1 MLCHRVSVVDDMIV
15 RRTPR
20 TSGRL
25 RLIASAAAVVAAA
38 AGLGPTPAGATGARA
53 TSGAPERATYR
64 TQSLPHGSAVAAGA
78 RSGAGSSVGRRA
90 VRIDLRAE
98 RRFSLAALRWPD
110 GTKAVGGRLRA
121 QRIDGSWTTWSELES
136 EQAGADGVTEA
147 RGAVPGQAA
156 ARKRGATIGREGST
170 EPIWTGP
177 SRRLQIELTGP
188 RPAGLRGAFVD
199 VTGTVPTARAAR
211 AKAQTDMAGIQP
223 RAAWDPNDECKPRS
237 APGIGAVQGVAVH
250 HTAGSNEYS
259 ADQVPAV
266 ILAICKFHRNANG
279 WNDIGYNVIVDK
291 YGGAWEGRAGG
302 LTQAVV
308 GAHAQGFNA
317 VSAGISM
324 IGDYSA
330 ITPPP
335 AMLSTVA
342 RVAAW
347 KLAVAG
353 VPREGTVELASAGGS
368 LSRFKQGAVATLPR
382 VFAHRDV
389 GQTACPGDAGYGTL
403 DGVRQRVASADP
415 TLPVNLP
422 APPAPTPQP
431 VKITISTK
439 QRVAVGASSVV
450 SGTATQGSAPLKS
463 AALALQVGKGS
474 TWQTVSTTRTNAAGK
489 YRFARRFTRS
499 WGMRVTRTDGDGGT
513 SANVEMVIVPK
524 LTLTVPKRMKLKRKI
539 TLRGT
544 IKPGRGP
551 VTLTIERRTRTG
563 KYVKVATQRTTL
575 KGRTITTQIKPSTA
589 TLYRFRLD
597 FAGSDLA
604 GAAKSPLVYGR
615 AIANATTGG
624 GASVD

>member
-15 RRTPR
+15 RRNPR

-25 RLIASAAAVVAAA
+25 RLITLSATIAVGGLAGGALPLAPASA
-38 AGLGPTPAGATGARA
+38 
-53 TSGAPERATYR
+53 APERAEYR
-64 TQSLPHGSAVAAGA
+64 TQALPQGTVVGSAA
-78 RSGAGSSVGRRA
+78 RASADPTGSRTT
-90 VRIDLRAE
+90 RIDFRPA
-98 RRFSLAALRWPD
+98 RRFSLAALRWQD
-110 GTKAVGGRLRA
+110 GARPIAGRLRA
-121 QRIDGSWTTWSELES
+121 QRADGSWTAWSELES
-136 EQAGADGVTEA
+136 ERAGADGVTEL
-147 RGAVPGQAA
+147 RGGPGEAA
-156 ARKRGATIGREGST
+156 AERRGATIGQDGST

-177 SRRLQIELTGP
+177 SRRLQVEITGKRP
-188 RPAGLRGAFVD
+188 RGVRAAFVD
-199 VTGTVPTARAAR
+199 VTGAIPKARAAR

-223 RAAWDPNDECKPRS
+223 RAAWDPNNECKPRS
-237 APGIGAVQGVAVH
+237 APGIGSVQGVAVH

-259 ADQVPAV
+259 VDQVPAV

-279 WNDIGYNVIVDK
+279 WNDVGYNVIVDK

-330 ITPPP
+330 ITPPA

-353 VPREGTVELASAGGS
+353 VPRDGTVDLTSAGGS
-368 LSRFKQGAVATLPR
+368 LSRFKAGAVASLPR

-389 GQTACPGDAGYGTL
+389 GQTACPGNAGYATL
-403 DGVRQRVASADP
+403 DGVRSRVTSADP

-422 APPAPTPQP
+422 APPAPAPQP
-431 VKITISTK
+431 VKITINAK
-439 QRVAVGASSVV
+439 QRVAVGSSAVV
-450 SGTATQGSAPLKS
+450 SGTATQGAAPLKS
-463 AALALQVGKGS
+463 AALALQVGKGES
-474 TWQTVSTTRTNAAGK
+474 WQTVSTTRTNAAGK

-513 SANVEMVIVPK
+513 SARVEMVIVPK
-524 LTLTVPKRMKLKRKI
+524 LTLTVPKRMKLGKRI

-551 VTLTIERRTRTG
+551 VTLTIERRTKAG
-563 KYVKVATQRTTL
+563 KYVAVANQKTTL
-575 KGRTITTQIKPSTA
+575 KGRTITTAIKPGTA
-589 TLYRFRLD
+589 TLYRFRLKY
-597 FAGSDLA
+597 AGSDLA
-604 GAAKSPLVYGR
+604 AAANSPLVFGR
-615 AIANATTGG
+615 AVANTTTGG
-624 GASVD
+624 GATVN

>member
-15 RRTPR
+15 RRNPR

-25 RLIASAAAVVAAA
+25 RLITLSAAVAASGFAGGGLPVAVASA
-38 AGLGPTPAGATGARA
+38 
-53 TSGAPERATYR
+53 APERAAYR
-64 TQSLPHGSAVAAGA
+64 TQALPHGTVVGTAARASTGAASA
-78 RSGAGSSVGRRA
+78 RRT
-90 VRIDLRAE
+90 RIDLRPA
-98 RRFSLAALRWPD
+98 RRFSLAALRWAD
-110 GTKAVGGRLRA
+110 GARPIAGRLRA
-121 QRIDGSWTTWSELES
+121 QRADGSWTAWSELES
-136 EQAGADGVTEA
+136 ERAGADGVAELRERA
-147 RGAVPGQAA
+147 PGAA
-156 ARKRGATIGREGST
+156 ATRERGATIGRSGST

-177 SRRLQIELTGP
+177 SRRLQVEIVGARPTGV
-188 RPAGLRGAFVD
+188 RAAFVD
-199 VTGTVPTARAAR
+199 VTGTIPKARAAR

-237 APGIGAVQGVAVH
+237 APGIGSVQGVAVH

-259 ADQVPAV
+259 VDQVPAV
-266 ILAICKFHRNANG
+266 ILAICKYHRNANG
-279 WNDIGYNVIVDK
+279 WNDVGYNVIVDK

-324 IGDYSA
+324 IGDFSA

-335 AMLSTVA
+335 AMLSAVA

-353 VPREGTVELASAGGS
+353 VPREGTVDLTSAGGS
-368 LSRFKQGAVATLPR
+368 LSRFRAGAVASLPR

-389 GQTACPGDAGYGTL
+389 GQTACPGDAGYATL
-403 DGVRQRVASADP
+403 DGVRSRVASADP

-422 APPAPTPQP
+422 ATPAPAPQP
-431 VKITISTK
+431 VKITINAR
-439 QRVAVGASSVV
+439 QRVAVGADAVV
-450 SGTATQGSAPLKS
+450 SGTATQGAAPLKS
-463 AALALQVGKGS
+463 AALALQVGKGER
-474 TWQTVSTTRTNAAGK
+474 WQTVSTTRTNAAGK

-513 SANVEMVIVPK
+513 SARVEMVIVPK
-524 LTLTVPKRMKLKRKI
+524 LTLTVPKRMKLGKRI

-551 VTLTIERRTRTG
+551 VTLTIERRTKAGR
-563 KYVKVATQRTTL
+563 YVAVATQKTAL
-575 KGRTITTQIKPSTA
+575 NGRTITTAIKPGTA
-589 TLYRFRLD
+589 TLYRFRLKY
-597 FAGSDLA
+597 AGSDLA
-604 GAAKSPLVYGR
+604 APANSPLVFGR
-615 AIANATTGG
+615 AVANTTTGG
-624 GASVD
+624 AAAVN

>member
-15 RRTPR
+15 RRIPR
-20 TSGRL
+20 TPGRL
-25 RLIASAAAVVAAA
+25 RLIT
-38 AGLGPTPAGATGARA
+38 LIATAA
-53 TSGAPERATYR
+53 TSGLVGGALPVSAALAGPERAEYR
-64 TQSLPHGSAVAAGA
+64 TQTLPQGTVTAAATRSSSAASA
-78 RSGAGSSVGRRA
+78 RTTRVDFRPAK
-90 VRIDLRAE
+90 
-98 RRFSLAALRWPD
+98 RFSLAALRWHD
-110 GTKAVGGRLRA
+110 GSRVVTGRLRA
-121 QRIDGSWTTWSELES
+121 QRSDGSWTAWSELES
-136 EQAGADGVTEA
+136 ERAGADGATELA
-147 RGAVPGQAA
+147 GAPGAAA
-156 ARKRGATIGREGST
+156 ARKRGATVGQDGST

-177 SRRLQIELTGP
+177 SRRLQVEIVGA
-188 RPAGLRGAFVD
+188 RPKGVRAAFVD
-199 VTGTVPTARAAR
+199 VTGSVPKARAAR

-223 RAAWDPNDECKPRS
+223 RAAWDPNNECKPRS
-237 APGIGAVQGVAVH
+237 APGIGSVQGVAVH

-259 ADQVPAV
+259 VDQVPAV
-266 ILAICKFHRNANG
+266 ILAICKFHRNSNG
-279 WNDIGYNVIVDK
+279 WNDVGYNVIVDK

-330 ITPPP
+330 VVPPA

-353 VPREGTVELASAGGS
+353 VPRDGTVDLTSAGGS
-368 LSRFKQGAVATLPR
+368 LSRFKSGAVTTLPR

-389 GQTACPGDAGYGTL
+389 GQTACPGDAGYATL
-403 DGVRQRVASADP
+403 DGVRGRVASADP

-422 APPAPTPQP
+422 ATPAPTPQP
-431 VKITISTK
+431 VKITISTSK
-439 QRVAVGASSVV
+439 RVAVGADAVV
-450 SGTATQGSAPLKS
+450 SGTATQGAAPLKS
-463 AALALQVGKGS
+463 AALALQVGKGE
-474 TWQTVSTTRTNAAGK
+474 TWQTVSTTRTNSAGK

-513 SANVEMVIVPK
+513 SARVEMVIIPK
-524 LTLTVPKRMKLKRKI
+524 LALTVPKRMKLGKRI

-551 VTLTIERRTRTG
+551 VTLTIERRTKAG
-563 KYVKVATQRTTL
+563 KYVAVATQKTTL
-575 KGRTITTQIKPSTA
+575 KGRTITTAIKPGTA
-589 TLYRFRLD
+589 TLYRFRLK

-604 GAAKSPLVYGR
+604 GAANSPLVYGR
-615 AIANATTGG
+615 AVANTTTGG
-624 GASVD
+624 GAAVN

>member
-1 MLCHRVSVVDDMIV
+1 MLCDRVSVVDDMIV
-15 RRTPR
+15 RRTSR
-20 TSGRL
+20 TPGRL
-25 RLIASAAAVVAAA
+25 RLIATLASLSAIGFASAALPAAASAAAPERAEYRTQALPRGTVV
-38 AGLGPTPAGATGARA
+38 ATGARA
-53 TSGAPERATYR
+53 TASGARPRRATTVDFR
-64 TQSLPHGSAVAAGA
+64 PTT
-78 RSGAGSSVGRRA
+78 
-90 VRIDLRAE
+90 
-98 RRFSLAALRWPD
+98 RFSLAALRWHD
-110 GTKAVGGRLRA
+110 GGQPIAGRLRA
-121 QRIDGSWTTWSELES
+121 QRVDGSWTDWSELES
-136 EQAGADGVTEA
+136 DRAGADGVTEL
-147 RGAVPGQAA
+147 RGAPGEAA
-156 ARKRGATIGREGST
+156 ARQRGATTGQEGST

-177 SRRLQIELTGP
+177 SRRLQVEIVGR
-188 RPAGLRGAFVD
+188 RPAGVRAALVD
-199 VTGTVPTARAAR
+199 VTGAIPKARAAR
-211 AKAQTDMAGIQP
+211 AKAQTDLAGIQP

-237 APGIGAVQGVAVH
+237 APGIGSVQGVAVH

-259 ADQVPAV
+259 VDQVPAV
-266 ILAICKFHRNANG
+266 ILAICKFHRNSNG

-302 LTQAVV
+302 LTQGVV

-330 ITPPP
+330 IAPPP

-353 VPREGTVELASAGGS
+353 APRDGTVDLTSAGGS
-368 LSRFKQGAVATLPR
+368 LSRFKSGAVATLPR

-403 DGVRQRVASADP
+403 DGVRSRVASADP

-422 APPAPTPQP
+422 AAPAPTPQP

-439 QRVAVGASSVV
+439 QRVAVGADAVV
-450 SGTATQGSAPLKS
+450 SGTATQGNAPLKGT
-463 AALALQVGKGS
+463 ALALQVGKGS
-474 TWQTVSTTRTNAAGK
+474 AWQTVSTTRTNTAGK

-513 SANVEMVIVPK
+513 SARVEMVIVPK
-524 LTLTVPKRMKLKRKI
+524 LTLTVPKRMKLGKRI

-551 VTLTIERRTRTG
+551 VTLTIERRTKSG
-563 KYVKVATQRTTL
+563 KYVAVATQSTKL
-575 KGRTITTQIKPSTA
+575 KGRTITTAIKPGTA
-589 TLYRFRLD
+589 TLYRFRLKY
-597 FAGSDLA
+597 AGSDLA
-604 GAAKSPLVYGR
+604 GAANSPLVFGR
-615 AIANATTGG
+615 AVANATTGG
-624 GASVD
+624 GAAVN